1 MSKYIFGPVNSRRFG
16 VSLGIDLSPDKKS
29 CNFDCLYCELEKAK
43 PVNRIENEPDPYE
56 ILEEVKDFLKQND
69 YPDVITVT
77 ANGEPTLY
85 SKLDVL
91 IEELNRIKGSSK
103 TLILSNGSTIVDKS
117 VRDVLKKF
125 DIVKLS
131 LDAVDE
137 VVFQKVDRPLEEVD
151 IDSLVEAMKT
161 FRGEYKGVLVIEVLL
176 VKGIN
181 DSEDDIKRLVEKIR
195 YISPDRVDLGTIDR
209 PPAYRVFPVNDKK
222 LLELAGLFEGLN
234 VMVVT
239 RSNIR
244 KQNYELQESEILE
257 TLTKRP
263 LTEQDIESLYSEST
277 KSRIKNLISKGLVR
291 KRNVGNVVFLTATK
305 KF

>member
-1 MSKYIFGPVNSRRFG
+1 MSKYVFGPVNSRRFG

-85 SKLDVL
+85 SKLGVL

-131 LDAVDE
+131 LDAVDK
-137 VVFQKVDRPLEEVD
+137 VIFQKVDRPLKEVD

-244 KQNYELQESEILE
+244 KQNYELQEGEILE
-257 TLTKRP
+257 TLSKRP

-277 KSRIKNLISKGLVR
+277 KNRIRNLISKGLVKR
-291 KRNVGNVVFLTATK
+291 RNVGNVVFLTTTK